1 MDLKKIRQDL
11 IAGLRMLDMRKEPV
25 IVVMPLLRTEKQLTT
40 MMDWIATHY
49 EQHPDEDRIIAIA
62 RAINETIQ

>member
-1 MDLKKIRQDL
+1 MDLKKTRQTL

-25 IVVMPLLRTEKQLTT
+25 IMVMSLLRTEKQLTT

-49 EQHPDEDRIIAIA
+49 QKNPTEDKVIEIAQKIK
-62 RAINETIQ
+62 EKVK

>member
-25 IVVMPLLRTEKQLTT
+25 IVVMSLLRTEKQLTT

-49 EQHPDEDRIIAIA
+49 QESPDEDKVIEIAEVIK
-62 RAINETIQ
+62 EKIQ